1 MRTTSNK
8 QQPSRFVA
16 VRIAIPL
23 IDGLEDFRH
32 QRSKECG
39 KRVSLRTLM
48 NEALELYLRRRRS
61 H

>member
-8 QQPSRFVA
+8 QPSRFVA

-48 NEALELYLRRRRS
+48 NEALELYLRGRRA